1 MKAERAEKSRRRM
14 GEERMRSTPAI
25 PLLRRDVIDRRALLR
40 LAAQAGVAFGMGGS
54 AFAQQQQPF
63 KIGWIRPTTGRL
75 ASSFAP
81 LYFGGLIA
89 VDEINA
95 AGGILGR
102 PIARVEEDDE
112 ASPAKEPGIVRKLRE
127 QEIGC
132 FVGPTGS
139 SQSLAS
145 IAATTAAKTI
155 QSTYAAAA
163 EAGDGRKY
171 PYHYQIMF
179 NTDQQADVCV
189 EYMVQKLGLKKIG
202 ILQENTAFGEQAAAA
217 TKTLLQKKFGLS
229 PVSEQVYPI
238 AAPDLSA
245 YVGNLQKAGA
255 DGVIGWIANVPNA
268 AMIFNAM
275 KTLKWFPPVAGH
287 SGLMLPALFDLVPA
301 EAVKNVFAT
310 YYRNFTWT
318 DTEQPGERQT
328 AFARKL
334 AQYPEARGFE
344 VNVAAAPYYDFLYCL
359 KAAIETEKS
368 FEPDAIKRGLDN
380 LKGFK
385 GLLGDISF
393 TSENHSGVG
402 VKDVVLVSVA
412 SGQDPRAMGCL
423 RARAPGQ

>member
-1 MKAERAEKSRRRM
+1 MRA
-14 GEERMRSTPAI
+14 TPAV
-25 PLLRRDVIDRRALLR
+25 PLLYRDVIDRRALLR
-40 LAAQAGVAFGMGGS
+40 LAVQVGVGVFGATSPG
-54 AFAQQQQPF
+54 FAQPTPPF

-75 ASSFAP
+75 ASSLAP
-81 LYFGGLIA
+81 LYTGGVIA
-89 VDEINA
+89 LDEINA

-102 PIARVEEDDE
+102 QIVRVEEDDE

-127 QEIGC
+127 QDIGT
-132 FVGPTGS
+132 FAGPTGS

-145 IAATTAAKTI
+145 IAATTSAKI
-155 QSTYAAAA
+155 VQATYAAAA

-189 EYMVQKLGLKKIG
+189 EYMVRTLGLKRIVV
-202 ILQENTAFGEQAAAA
+202 LQENTAFGEQAAAA
-217 TKTLLQKKFGLS
+217 TKTILQKKFGLV

-245 YVGNLQKAGA
+245 YVANLQKAGA

-275 KTLKWFPPVAGH
+275 RTLKWFPPVAGH

-310 YYRNFTWT
+310 YYRNFSWT
-318 DTEQPGERQT
+318 DTEQPGARQL
-328 AFARKL
+328 AFASKL
-334 AQYPEARGFE
+334 AQYPEAKGNE
-344 VNVAAAPYYDFLYCL
+344 INVAAAPYYDFLYCL
-359 KAAIETEKS
+359 KAAIEAEKS
-368 FEPDAIKRGLDN
+368 FEPEAIKRGLDN
-380 LKGFK
+380 LRNYK

-393 TSENHSGVG
+393 TPENHAGVG
-402 VKDVVLVSVA
+402 VKDVVLVSLA
-412 SGQDPRAMGCL
+412 SGQDARAMGCL

>member
-1 MKAERAEKSRRRM
+1 
-14 GEERMRSTPAI
+14 MRPTPAV
-25 PLLRRDVIDRRALLR
+25 PLLCRDVIDRRALLR
-40 LAAQAGVAFGMGGS
+40 LAAQAGVGVLGAASPG
-54 AFAQQQQPF
+54 FAQQQQPF

-75 ASSFAP
+75 TSSFAP

-102 PIARVEEDDE
+102 QIARVEEDDE

-127 QEIGC
+127 QDIGT
-132 FVGPTGS
+132 FAGPTGS

-145 IAATTAAKTI
+145 IAATTSAKI
-155 QSTYAAAA
+155 VQSTYAAAA

-189 EYMVQKLGLKKIG
+189 EYMVRALGLKRIG

-217 TKTLLQKKFGLS
+217 TKAILQKKFGLA
-229 PVSEQVYPI
+229 PVSEQVYAI

-245 YVGNLQKAGA
+245 YVANLQKAGA

-287 SGLMLPALFDLVPA
+287 SGLMLPALFDLVPP

-318 DTEQPGERQT
+318 DTEQPGGRQVE
-328 AFARKL
+328 FANKL
-334 AQYPEARGFE
+334 AQYPEAKGFE

-359 KAAIETEKS
+359 KAAIEAEKS
-368 FEPDAIKRGLDN
+368 FEPEAIKRGLDDLSN
-380 LKGFK
+380 YK

-393 TSENHSGVG
+393 TPENHCGVG
-402 VKDVVLVSVA
+402 VEDVVLVSVA
-412 SGQDPRAMGCL
+412 SGQDARAMGCL

>member
-1 MKAERAEKSRRRM
+1 
-14 GEERMRSTPAI
+14 MRTTSAV
-25 PLLRRDVIDRRALLR
+25 PLLCRDIIDRRALLR
-40 LAAQAGVAFGMGGS
+40 LAAQAGVAALGAGQ
-54 AFAQQQQPF
+54 AFAQQPPPF
-63 KIGWIRPTTGRL
+63 KLGWIRPTTGRL
-75 ASSFAP
+75 AYSFAP

-89 VDEINA
+89 IDEINA

-112 ASPAKEPGIVRKLRE
+112 ASPAKEPGIVRKLRD
-127 QEIGC
+127 QDIGC

-145 IAATTAAKTI
+145 IAATTAAKTV

-171 PYHYQIMF
+171 PYHYPIMF
-179 NTDQQADVCV
+179 NTDQQAEICV
-189 EYMVQKLGLKKIG
+189 DYMVRILGQKKIG

-217 TKTLLQKKFGLS
+217 TKTVLQQKFGLTA
-229 PVSEQVYPI
+229 VSEQVYPI
-238 AAPDLSA
+238 TAPDLSA
-245 YVGNLQKAGA
+245 YVANLQKAGA
-255 DGVIGWIANVPNA
+255 DGIVGWIANVPNA

-310 YYRNFTWT
+310 YYRNFSWT
-318 DTEQPGERQT
+318 DTEQPGARQLE
-328 AFARKL
+328 FAKKL
-334 AQYPEARGFE
+334 AQYPEAKGFE
-344 VNVAAAPYYDFLYCL
+344 VNVAAAPYYDYLYCL
-359 KAAIETEKS
+359 KAAIEAENS
-368 FEPDAIKRGLDN
+368 FEPEAIKRGLDK
-380 LKGFK
+380 LRGYK

-393 TSENHSGVG
+393 TPENHSGIG

-412 SGQDPRAMGCL
+412 SGQDARAMGCL
-423 RARAPGQ
+423 RARAPNQ

>member
-1 MKAERAEKSRRRM
+1 
-14 GEERMRSTPAI
+14 MRPTPAV
-25 PLLRRDVIDRRALLR
+25 PLLCHDIINRRALLR
-40 LAAQAGVAFGMGGS
+40 LTGQVGVGVFGASVPG
-54 AFAQQQQPF
+54 FAQQQPLF

-89 VDEINA
+89 IDEINA

-102 PIARVEEDDE
+102 QIARVEEDDE

-127 QEIGC
+127 QDIGT
-132 FVGPTGS
+132 FAGPTGS

-145 IAATTAAKTI
+145 IAATTSAKI
-155 QSTYAAAA
+155 VQSTYAAAA

-189 EYMVQKLGLKKIG
+189 EYMVRTLGLKKIG

-217 TKTLLQKKFGLS
+217 TKAILQKKFGLT
-229 PVSEQVYPI
+229 PASEQVYPI

-310 YYRNFTWT
+310 YYRNLTWT
-318 DTEQPGERQT
+318 DSEQPGARPV
-328 AFARKL
+328 AFANKL
-334 AQYPEARGFE
+334 AQYPEAKGFE

-359 KAAIETEKS
+359 KAAIEAERS

-380 LKGFK
+380 LRNYH

-393 TSENHSGVG
+393 TPENHSGIG

-412 SGQDPRAMGCL
+412 SGQDARAMGCL

>member
-1 MKAERAEKSRRRM
+1 
-14 GEERMRSTPAI
+14 MRTTSAV
-25 PLLRRDVIDRRALLR
+25 PLLCRDVIDRRALLR
-40 LAAQAGVAFGMGGS
+40 LTAQIGVAALATGPG
-54 AFAQQQQPF
+54 FAQQSQPF
-63 KIGWIRPTTGRL
+63 KIGWVRPTTGRL

-95 AGGILGR
+95 SGGILGR
-102 PIARVEEDDE
+102 QIARIEEDDE

-145 IAATTAAKTI
+145 IAATTSAKI
-155 QSTYAAAA
+155 VQSAYAAAA

-189 EYMVQKLGLKKIG
+189 DYMVRVLGLKKIG
-202 ILQENTAFGEQAAAA
+202 ILQENTAFGEQAGAA
-217 TKTLLQKKFGLS
+217 TKVILQKKFGLTA
-229 PVSEQVYPI
+229 VSEQVYPI

-245 YVGNLQKAGA
+245 YVANLQKAGA

-318 DTEQPGERQT
+318 DTEQPATRQIE
-328 AFARKL
+328 FAKKL
-334 AQYPEARGFE
+334 AQYPEAKGYE
-344 VNVAAAPYYDFLYCL
+344 VNAAAAPYYDFLYCL
-359 KAAIETEKS
+359 KAAIEAEKS
-368 FEPDAIKRGLDN
+368 FEPEAIKRGLDN
-380 LKGFK
+380 LRNHK

-393 TSENHSGVG
+393 SPETHSGIS

-423 RARAPGQ
+423 RARARDQ

>member
-1 MKAERAEKSRRRM
+1 M
-14 GEERMRSTPAI
+14 GEKRMHSPPAV
-25 PLLRRDVIDRRALLR
+25 PLLCRDVIDRRALLR
-40 LAAQAGVAFGMGGS
+40 LAAQIGVASFGAASPG
-54 AFAQQQQPF
+54 FAEQPQPF

-102 PIARVEEDDE
+102 PISRVEEDDE

-127 QEIGC
+127 QDIGC

-145 IAATTAAKTI
+145 IAATTSAKTI

-189 EYMVQKLGLKKIG
+189 DYMVRTIGAKKIG

-217 TKTLLQKKFGLS
+217 TKAVLQKKFGLT

-245 YVGNLQKAGA
+245 YVANLQKAGA

-275 KTLKWFPPVAGH
+275 KTLKWFPPVTGH

-301 EAVKNVFAT
+301 EAIKNVFAT
-310 YYRNFTWT
+310 YYRNFSWT
-318 DTEQPGERQT
+318 DTEAPGARQVE
-328 AFARKL
+328 FAKKL
-334 AQYPEARGFE
+334 LRYPEAKGFE

-359 KAAIETEKS
+359 KTAIEAEKS
-368 FEPDAIKRGLDN
+368 FEPEAIKRGLDN
-380 LKGFK
+380 LKGYK

-393 TSENHSGVG
+393 TSENHSGIG

-412 SGQDPRAMGCL
+412 SGQDARAMGCL

>member
-1 MKAERAEKSRRRM
+1 
-14 GEERMRSTPAI
+14 MRTTPVI
-25 PLLRRDVIDRRALLR
+25 PLLRRDVIDRRGLLR
-40 LAAQAGVAFGMGGS
+40 LAAQIGVASFGAAGPAS
-54 AFAQQQQPF
+54 AQQQQPF
-63 KIGWIRPTTGRL
+63 KVGWIRPTTGRL

-81 LYFGGLIA
+81 LYIGGLIA

-102 PIARVEEDDE
+102 PIARIEEDDE
-112 ASPAKEPGIVRKLRE
+112 ASPAKEPGIVRKLRD
-127 QEIGC
+127 QDIGC
-132 FVGPTGS
+132 IVGPTGS

-145 IAATTAAKTI
+145 IAAATSAKTI

-171 PYHYQIMF
+171 PYHYQLMF
-179 NTDQQADVCV
+179 NTDQQAGVCV
-189 EYMVQKLGLKKIG
+189 DYMVRTLGLKKIG

-217 TKTLLQKKFGLS
+217 TKAILQKSFGLT
-229 PVSEQVYPI
+229 PVGEQVYPI

-245 YVGNLQKAGA
+245 YVANLQKAGA

-318 DTEQPGERQT
+318 DTEQPAARQVE
-328 AFARKL
+328 FARKL
-334 AQYPEARGFE
+334 AQYPEAKGFE

-359 KAAIETEKS
+359 KAAIEAEKS
-368 FEPDAIKRGLDN
+368 FEPEAIKRGLDRLGN
-380 LKGFK
+380 HK

-393 TSENHSGVG
+393 TPENHSGIG
-402 VKDVVLVSVA
+402 AKDVVLVSVA

-423 RARAPGQ
+423 RARATGQ

>member
-1 MKAERAEKSRRRM
+1 
-14 GEERMRSTPAI
+14 MRSTPVI
-25 PLLRRDVIDRRALLR
+25 PLLGRDVIDRRALLR
-40 LAAQAGVAFGMGGS
+40 LAAQLGVASFGAAGPV
-54 AFAQQQQPF
+54 FAQAQQAF
-63 KIGWIRPTTGRL
+63 KVGWIRPTTGRL

-102 PIARVEEDDE
+102 QIARFEEDDE

-127 QEIGC
+127 QDINC

-145 IAATTAAKTI
+145 IAATTASKTI
-155 QSTYAAAA
+155 QATYAAAA

-189 EYMVQKLGLKKIG
+189 EYLVGKLGLKKIG
-202 ILQENTAFGEQAAAA
+202 ILQENTAFGEQGTAA
-217 TKTLLQKKFGLS
+217 TKALLQKRFGLT

-238 AAPDLSA
+238 SAPELST
-245 YVGNLQKAGA
+245 YVSNLQKAGA
-255 DGVIGWIANVPNA
+255 DGLIGWIANVPNA

-301 EAVKNVFAT
+301 ESVKNVFAT

-328 AFARKL
+328 EFAKKL
-334 AQYPEARGFE
+334 SKYPEAKGYE

-359 KAAIETEKS
+359 KAAIESEKS
-368 FEPDAIKRGLDN
+368 FEPEAIKRGLDK
-380 LKGFK
+380 LKNHK

-393 TSENHSGVG
+393 TPENHSGIG
-402 VKDVVLVSVA
+402 AKDVVLVSVA
-412 SGQDPRAMGCL
+412 SGQDPKAIGCM